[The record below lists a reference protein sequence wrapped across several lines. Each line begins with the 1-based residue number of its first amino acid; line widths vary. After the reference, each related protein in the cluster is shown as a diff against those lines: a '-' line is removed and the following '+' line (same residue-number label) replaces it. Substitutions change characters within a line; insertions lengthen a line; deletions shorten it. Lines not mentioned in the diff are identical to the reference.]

1 MPPDDGSSQRIA
13 ALEEALRRIAVQQ
26 AVLDERLLALER
38 SIVFR
43 IWNRI
48 YRTAAGLYVRM
59 GSGGRYGGVSD
70 LRTPGDYSRF
80 VASEEVPCAS
90 VSSHIRFS
98 IAVEGNSEASL
109 ASLKAQSYSNWEM
122 GTNGD
127 YVISLG
133 AGDSLSP
140 HALHFYA
147 QALAG
152 ASPALVYSDEDCI
165 NGAGHRSQPLFKP
178 AWSPEL
184 FRSTSY
190 IGRAVAWRRD
200 VYGSGAAEWKDV
212 VHVPQVLYHCATP
225 PVIESKASAIEAPV
239 NAKVSVIICSREVRR
254 VRECVAALRSTS
266 ALPLEIIVVHH
277 LDAGANSAAMR
288 KTADACIE
296 YRGTFDFSRMNN
308 LGAEKAT
315 APYLLF
321 LNDDVIVTERGWDQ
335 AFAARLSQPDAGI
348 AGAVLE
354 YPDGTVQHA
363 GVVMG
368 MGDAA
373 GHCGRFQMSSEL
385 WPWLRTSRDVSAVT
399 GAMLGIR
406 ADLFRELRGFDSAF
420 PVNYNDIDLCL
431 RVREK
436 NLRVMCLNVG
446 KTIHRE
452 SQTRVGGTR
461 YEEREVLYRRWAHV
475 LSQPDPFY
483 SRHLAPTERIALRTT
498 SSSLEKLVATR

>member
-1 MPPDDGSSQRIA
+1 M
-13 ALEEALRRIAVQQ
+13 
-26 AVLDERLLALER
+26 
-38 SIVFR
+38 
-43 IWNRI
+43 
-48 YRTAAGLYVRM
+48 
-59 GSGGRYGGVSD
+59 
-70 LRTPGDYSRF
+70 
-80 VASEEVPCAS
+80 
-90 VSSHIRFS
+90 
-98 IAVEGNSEASL
+98 
-109 ASLKAQSYSNWEM
+109 ASLKAQSYANWEM

-127 YVISLG
+127 YVLSLG
-133 AGDSLSP
+133 AGDRLSP
-140 HALHFYA
+140 HALYFYA

-165 NGAGHRSQPLFKP
+165 DGAGNRSQPLFKP

-184 FRSTSY
+184 FQSASY
-190 IGRAVAWRRD
+190 IGRGVAWRRD
-200 VYGSGAAEWKDV
+200 VYGSGAGEWNDV
-212 VHVPQVLYHCATP
+212 VHVPRVLYHCTAP
-225 PVIESKASAIEAPV
+225 ARIETKSVSTAAPANSKLSIV
-239 NAKVSVIICSREVRR
+239 ICSREVRR

-266 ALPLEIIVVHH
+266 ELPLEIVVVHH
-277 LDAGANSAAMR
+277 LDAGANSNAMR
-288 KTADACIE
+288 KIADACVE
-296 YRGTFDFSRMNN
+296 YRGAFDFSRMNN

-335 AFAARLSQPDAGI
+335 AFAARLSRPDAGI

-363 GVVMG
+363 GVVTG

-373 GHCGRFQMSSEL
+373 GHCGRFQMSSDL
-385 WPWLRTSRDVSAVT
+385 WPWLRMSRDVSAVT

-406 ADLFRELRGFDSAF
+406 ADLFRELRGFDLAF

-461 YEEREVLYRRWAHV
+461 YEERDALYQRWAHV
-475 LSQPDPFY
+475 LSLPDPFY
-483 SRHLAPTERIALRTT
+483 SRHLAATERIALRTA
-498 SSSLEKLVATR
+498 SSPLEKLVATR